1 MIHATH
7 NKNTPPPPPLSLSHW
22 NRSRIIGESS
32 NLFSACLFDFCYI
45 LFYVVAIVDP
55 DSIPRITHTAHIYL
69 MILDSVMVSLTIS
82 SEVKGFR
89 LLPIPVAGFLSILP
103 CVS

>member
-7 NKNTPPPPPLSLSHW
+7 NKNTPPPSLSLTGTEAELLE
-22 NRSRIIGESS
+22 NRPIYFLLVYLISVI
-32 NLFSACLFDFCYI
+32 FY